1 MKGNKK
7 MMIKRMTWHEYL
19 DSCFPCEN
27 EIFRAY
33 KKQKRKQ
40 QEEYETKRIQGI
52 IEAEVP
58 KILEKEIHNI
68 FK

>member
-1 MKGNKK
+1 
-7 MMIKRMTWHEYL
+7 MTWHEYL

-27 EIFRAY
+27 EMFRAY
-33 KKQKRKQ
+33 KEQKRKQ

-58 KILEKEIHNI
+58 KILEREIHEI
-68 FK
+68 LK

>member
-1 MKGNKK
+1 
-7 MMIKRMTWHEYL
+7 MTWHEYL

-33 KKQKRKQ
+33 KEQKRKQ

-58 KILEKEIHNI
+58 KILEREIHELL
-68 FK
+68 K

>member
-1 MKGNKK
+1 
-7 MMIKRMTWHEYL
+7 MIKRMTWHEYL
-19 DSCFPCEN
+19 DSYFPCEN
-27 EIFRAY
+27 ENFRAY
-33 KKQKRKQ
+33 KEQKRKQ
-40 QEEYETKRIQGI
+40 QEEYESQKIQEI

>member
-1 MKGNKK
+1 
-7 MMIKRMTWHEYL
+7 MTWHEYL

-27 EIFRAY
+27 EMFRAY
-33 KKQKRKQ
+33 KEQKRKQ

-58 KILEKEIHNI
+58 KILEREIHELL
-68 FK
+68 K